1 VPLSLIVVV
10 LLGAA
15 LLAGGLVWILRRR
28 RAEGF
33 PVLIAA
39 FGLGLAVATTVT
51 WMLLRP

>member
-1 VPLSLIVVV
+1 MPVPLLLIV

-15 LLAGGLVWILRRR
+15 LFVGALVRILRQR

-39 FGLGLAVATTVT
+39 FGLGLAVAATVT
-51 WMLLRP
+51 WMLLA

>member
-1 VPLSLIVVV
+1 MPLIIVV

-15 LLAGGLVWILRRR
+15 LFVGALVRILRRR

-39 FGLGLAVATTVT
+39 FGLGLAVATAVT
-51 WMLLRP
+51 WMLLR